1 MAKSKRGSI
10 NHEKSLDAFQEIS
23 KFLITMK
30 QLGDYYLE
38 AFEIAIDSICRS
50 SAYAIKQDIG
60 TSKS

>member
-10 NHEKSLDAFQEIS
+10 NHENSLDAFQEIS
-23 KFLITMK
+23 KLLITMK

-38 AFEIAIDSICRS
+38 AFEIAIDNICLS